1 MSDHT
6 ESMIHYSVDELST
19 KKESEPV
26 ITEQPAPFVFP
37 GQQPPPSN
45 PFVFPGQQ
53 PQTPM
58 PFVFPGQQPQT
69 PAPFVFPGQQQQQM
83 PFITP
88 WQQPNTQPVPQM
100 SQAEIFEQRI
110 RNYVSRVKPRI
121 AILTP
126 CYGGTV
132 FTSYTES
139 IIISIKFLENLG
151 IPVRIYFCKND
162 SLVSRA
168 RNNLVAKAMS
178 NQDNTHFLF
187 IDSDITWSPIDIL
200 KLLIADRDL
209 IGGIYPVKHYH
220 WERLLGDDT
229 SRPDNND
236 KIQQWLMRKRNSPHL
251 QHLTDSEMIQRCL
264 LRYNLNFLSSEI
276 RVENNVAE
284 VRHVATG
291 FMMFRRSVIEKMIQS
306 FPGLKYVDDVGFL
319 SGSENDYAY
328 ALFDCGVESGHYFSE
343 DWMFCER
350 WRNMGGAIH
359 VDVTIELEHTGM
371 EVYSGCFL
379 STTGGA

>member
-6 ESMIHYSVDELST
+6 ESMIHYSIDELSG
-19 KKESEPV
+19 KKEMESVSTPV
-26 ITEQPAPFVFP
+26 TPFVFP
-37 GQQPPPSN
+37 GQPSATN
-45 PFVFPGQQ
+45 PFIV
-53 PQTPM
+53 
-58 PFVFPGQQPQT
+58 
-69 PAPFVFPGQQQQQM
+69 
-83 PFITP
+83 P
-88 WQQPNTQPVPQM
+88 WQQPAPQL
-100 SQAEIFEQRI
+100 SHAEAFEQRV
-110 RNYVSRVKPRI
+110 RNYVSRVKPNL

-139 IIISIKFLENLG
+139 MILTVKTIENLG
-151 IPVRIYFCKND
+151 IPIRIYFCKND

-178 NQDNTHFLF
+178 NPANTHFLF

-200 KLLIADRDL
+200 KLLMAEKDI

-220 WERLLGDDT
+220 WERLLGDDP

-264 LRYNLNFLSSEI
+264 LRYNINYLSTEMN
-276 RVENNVAE
+276 VVNNVAE

-291 FMMFRRSVIEKMIQS
+291 FMMFHRSVIERMIQV
-306 FPGLKYVDDVGFL
+306 FPKLKYVDDVGFL
-319 SGSENDYAY
+319 SGNENDHAY

-350 WRNMGGAIH
+350 WRNIGGAIY

-371 EVYSGCFL
+371 EVYSGNFL
-379 STTGGA
+379 SSIG